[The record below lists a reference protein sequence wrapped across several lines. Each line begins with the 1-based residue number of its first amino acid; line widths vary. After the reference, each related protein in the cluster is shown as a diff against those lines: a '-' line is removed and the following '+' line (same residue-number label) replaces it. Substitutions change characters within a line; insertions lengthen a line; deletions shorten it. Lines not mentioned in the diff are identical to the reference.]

1 MVEQNLLLSMRF
13 LKLRQKEKEKRIRQI
28 LQTVGLSHL
37 ENAVVNTLSGV
48 ELSSLLS
55 EVQKRKIS
63 SGKSSDEN

>member
-55 EVQKRKIS
+55 EMQKRKLS